1 MKFLLNSKKTQDTV
15 EGSSF
20 NMELLIDRIREVIRV
35 EQSEVLNPDQ
45 AAAFLNISKP
55 YLYRLTSAGEIPFS
69 KPHGKMIYFSR
80 KDLVDYALSN
90 RRAGSID
97 FEARAAT
104 IMAKMK
110 KR

>member
-1 MKFLLNSKKTQDTV
+1 VDGNS
-15 EGSSF
+15 
-20 NMELLIDRIREVIRV
+20 IDIETLVNRIRDVIRV

-55 YLYRLTSAGEIPFS
+55 YLYRLTSSGDIPFS

-97 FEARAAT
+97 IEARAAT
-104 IMAKMK
+104 IMATSRRK
-110 KR
+110 